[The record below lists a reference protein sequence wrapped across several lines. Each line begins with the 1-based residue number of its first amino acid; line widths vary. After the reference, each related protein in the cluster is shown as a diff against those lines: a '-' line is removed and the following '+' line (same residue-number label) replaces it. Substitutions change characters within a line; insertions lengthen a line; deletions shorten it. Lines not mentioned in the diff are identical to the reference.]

1 MINRIMEVQAT
12 TSVRRTSRFCSAKG
26 KFLRLDL
33 TINADPRSRFAV
45 SFHNEISI
53 RVRDVFAEPMCQPE
67 TRDRRFHFFFSELEP
82 SIFRNPLVRIN
93 FSSLLSLSLSTLHF
107 TAELQRDL
115 HLVAFLFSSS
125 KFLEILPFVQSRP
138 TQIDPRF
145 EKTIVRSIHRRP
157 IERSSRISLLPFQK
171 RQAVIKSAKGK
182 FHPVGV
188 VAGISSALSPALRI
202 ASQQFPSFQL
212 ARSFPPNCPRIA
224 VGVLSRRIS
233 SYLTSRE

>member
-1 MINRIMEVQAT
+1 MEVQAT

-93 FSSLLSLSLSTLHF
+93 FSSLLSLSLSLHYISQQSCSATFTL
-107 TAELQRDL
+107 LR
-115 HLVAFLFSSS
+115 FSSLLRNSS
-125 KFLEILPFVQSRP
+125 KYCLSSNRGQR
-138 TQIDPRF
+138 
-145 EKTIVRSIHRRP
+145 KSIHDSRKQSCAPFIVVQLRDRR
-157 IERSSRISLLPFQK
+157 ESLSS
-171 RQAVIKSAKGK
+171 
-182 FHPVGV
+182 
-188 VAGISSALSPALRI
+188 
-202 ASQQFPSFQL
+202 
-212 ARSFPPNCPRIA
+212 
-224 VGVLSRRIS
+224 LSRRGSRLLNRQRVNSIRS
-233 SYLTSRE
+233 ESLLAFRARYLPP

>member
-1 MINRIMEVQAT
+1 MEVQAT

-125 KFLEILPFVQSRP
+125 KFLEILPFIQSRP

-157 IERSSRISLLPFQK
+157 IERSSL
-171 RQAVIKSAKGK
+171 
-182 FHPVGV
+182 
-188 VAGISSALSPALRI
+188 SS
-202 ASQQFPSFQL
+202 
-212 ARSFPPNCPRIA
+212 
-224 VGVLSRRIS
+224 LSRRGRRLLNRQRVNSIRS
-233 SYLTSRE
+233 ESLLAFRARYLPP

>member
-1 MINRIMEVQAT
+1 MEVQAT

-93 FSSLLSLSLSTLHF
+93 FSSLLSLSLYITL
-107 TAELQRDL
+107 AELQRDL

-157 IERSSRISLLPFQK
+157 IERWSRISLLPFQK

>member
-1 MINRIMEVQAT
+1 MEVQAT

-157 IERSSRISLLPFQK
+157 IERWSRISLLPFQK

>member
-1 MINRIMEVQAT
+1 MEVQAT

-107 TAELQRDL
+107 ISLYSRVAARPSPCCVSLLFFEIPRNIAFRPIATNANRSTTRENNRAL
-115 HLVAFLFSSS
+115 HSSS
-125 KFLEILPFVQSRP
+125 S
-138 TQIDPRF
+138 
-145 EKTIVRSIHRRP
+145 
-157 IERSSRISLLPFQK
+157 
-171 RQAVIKSAKGK
+171 
-182 FHPVGV
+182 
-188 VAGISSALSPALRI
+188 
-202 ASQQFPSFQL
+202 
-212 ARSFPPNCPRIA
+212 N
-224 VGVLSRRIS
+224 
-233 SYLTSRE
+233 

>member
-1 MINRIMEVQAT
+1 MEVQAT

-93 FSSLLSLSLSTLHF
+93 FSSLLSLSLYITL
-107 TAELQRDL
+107 AELQRDL

-157 IERSSRISLLPFQK
+157 IERWSRISLLPFQK

-188 VAGISSALSPALRI
+188 VAGISSALSPALRRDNRFSTI
-202 ASQQFPSFQL
+202 SFVSTCAFFSPEL
-212 ARSFPPNCPRIA
+212 SKDRGECL
-224 VGVLSRRIS
+224 LSRRIS

>member
-1 MINRIMEVQAT
+1 MEVQAT

-93 FSSLLSLSLSTLHF
+93 FSSLLSLSLYITFHSRVAARPSPCCVSLLFFEIPRNITFRPIAANANRSTIRENNRALH
-107 TAELQRDL
+107 
-115 HLVAFLFSSS
+115 SSS
-125 KFLEILPFVQSRP
+125 SNWEI
-138 TQIDPRF
+138 
-145 EKTIVRSIHRRP
+145 
-157 IERSSRISLLPFQK
+157 
-171 RQAVIKSAKGK
+171 
-182 FHPVGV
+182 
-188 VAGISSALSPALRI
+188 VANLSPP
-202 ASQQFPSFQL
+202 FPEE
-212 ARSFPPNCPRIA
+212 A
-224 VGVLSRRIS
+224 GG
-233 SYLTSRE
+233 Y